1 MISENR
7 LILNFFCCMCVLFSE
22 DTEILERNRTLK
34 VNFYQRLAN
43 MPLYFLN
50 KQSFFKQPFYVLNE
64 TYDLQYTKNWL
75 SFEVEIR
82 AQGLRSFYFC
92 FVLKNSPF
100 SKKIMSVNKYP
111 IIYFSLIDAIHCLF
125 ASSFIKSRLS
135 RSFHSTFIRKND
147 NLFI

>member
-1 MISENR
+1 
-7 LILNFFCCMCVLFSE
+7 MCVLFSE

-50 KQSFFKQPFYVLNE
+50 KQSFFKQLFYVLNE

-75 SFEVEIR
+75 SFEVEIG

-92 FVLKNSPF
+92 FVLP
-100 SKKIMSVNKYP
+100 
-111 IIYFSLIDAIHCLF
+111 
-125 ASSFIKSRLS
+125 SRK
-135 RSFHSTFIRKND
+135 R
-147 NLFI
+147 